1 MKKYLFTAMFLFCGG
16 NIIAQT
22 GTDYVGLTHSVLKK
36 EKKVA
41 VMEAMQL
48 TDIEGKVFWPLY
60 EEYNSELYKVQNKRV
75 AVIKEYAK
83 SFYSMTDEKADKLW
97 VDFMKFRDDLINLQE
112 EYFEKFK
119 EILPAV
125 KVVRYFQ
132 FENKTE
138 MLINAK
144 IAADIPLLKES
155 TK

>member
-1 MKKYLFTAMFLFCGG
+1 MKKYLFVAMLLLLGG

-22 GTDYVGLTHSVLKK
+22 GADYIGLTRSVLKK

-48 TDIEGKVFWPLY
+48 TDKEGEVFWPLY

-83 SFYSMTDEKADKLW
+83 NFKTMTDEEADKLW
-97 VDFMKFRDDLINLQE
+97 TDFMKFRDDLLNLQE

-119 EILPAV
+119 EILPVV

-132 FENKTE
+132 FENKID
-138 MLINAK
+138 MRINAK
-144 IAADIPLLKES
+144 IAVDIPLLKKL

>member
-1 MKKYLFTAMFLFCGG
+1 MKKYLFVAILLFFGG

-22 GTDYVGLTHSVLKK
+22 ATDYVGLTRSVLKK

-48 TDIEGKVFWPLY
+48 TDKEGEVFWPLY

-83 SFYSMTDEKADKLW
+83 NFKTMTDEEADKLW
-97 VDFMKFRDDLINLQE
+97 TDFMKFRDDLLNLQE

-132 FENKTE
+132 FENKID
-138 MLINAK
+138 MRINAK
-144 IAADIPLLKES
+144 MAVDIPLLKGL